1 MNTEWKNYN
10 KSVLEGTVGT
20 ESRTMPTDDPF
31 EILNSERF
39 LKGFSIIYNSFLN
52 GYLSSPDS
60 FVKGFGI
67 GGSWLRGTVGVNS
80 DFDIVA
86 LQSSADSS
94 VLLPDI
100 SEDLYHLNTFPSDL
114 KTWKT
119 FLSVASIN
127 PLQHKASLTA
137 IVFLLNSMSFGS
149 EFQRFQRSVVD
160 LIEKMPEQ
168 KREKLWDAIASQMKD
183 AMSGRLHWF
192 GENMKYS
199 TLVNKMTLEEYK
211 RVMNA
216 RQAFANEFCKTHGFV
231 FE

>member
-1 MNTEWKNYN
+1 
-10 KSVLEGTVGT
+10 
-20 ESRTMPTDDPF
+20 
-31 EILNSERF
+31 
-39 LKGFSIIYNSFLN
+39 
-52 GYLSSPDS
+52 
-60 FVKGFGI
+60 
-67 GGSWLRGTVGVNS
+67 
-80 DFDIVA
+80 
-86 LQSSADSS
+86 
-94 VLLPDI
+94 
-100 SEDLYHLNTFPSDL
+100 
-114 KTWKT
+114 
-119 FLSVASIN
+119 
-127 PLQHKASLTA
+127 
-137 IVFLLNSMSFGS
+137 MSFGS

>member
-1 MNTEWKNYN
+1 MNTEWKKYN
-10 KSVLEGTVGT
+10 KSVLDGAMGS

-39 LKGFSIIYNSFLN
+39 LKGFSIIYKSFIN
-52 GYLSSPDS
+52 GYVSSPDS

-67 GGSWLRGTVGVNS
+67 GGSWLRGTVGADS

-86 LQSSADSS
+86 LQSSTDIS
-94 VLLPDI
+94 VLLPGI

-114 KTWKT
+114 KTWNT

-137 IVFLLNSMSFGS
+137 IVFLLNSMPFGLKYQ
-149 EFQRFQRSVVD
+149 EFQSNIVD
-160 LIEKMPEQ
+160 QIEKMSSQ
-168 KREKLWDAIASQMKD
+168 KKEKLWDAIAAQMKD

-199 TLVNKMTLEEYK
+199 TIVNKMTLEEYK
-211 RVMNA
+211 RVMYS
-216 RQAFANEFCKTHGFV
+216 RQAFANAFCQKHGFT
-231 FE
+231 F